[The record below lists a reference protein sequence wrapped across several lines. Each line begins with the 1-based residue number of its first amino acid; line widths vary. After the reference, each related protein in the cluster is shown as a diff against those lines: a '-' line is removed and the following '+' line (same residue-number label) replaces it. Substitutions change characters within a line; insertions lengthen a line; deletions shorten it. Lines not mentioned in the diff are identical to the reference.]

1 MGQCLVVLARD
12 LGAQVV
18 DKMQGHHHW
27 STSKALLMMGLDLGL
42 RFADGLGGLRFA
54 DGLGLDQGC

>member
-1 MGQCLVVLARD
+1 MGQCLVVLAGD

-27 STSKALLMMGLDLGL
+27 STSKAFFMMGLDLGL
-42 RFADGLGGLRFA
+42 RFV